1 MSLLALHYHFHVQ
14 THRTDARTLIMNTFL
29 APFSCDAA
37 HVAHKHRSMHILAT
51 YAAPPCLPHNAVR
64 SSARVTRADAAP
76 PLRDHHSGRACSPTA
91 ARHISSEAHGAARAT
106 RPLTAAAAARRRPR
120 RAAGAAHT
128 CRGSIL
134 RTWAPPAAR
143 TSIIGALATAANT
156 SRHAAISIAAA
167 RVRGCGAAVGLGA
180 HSELSFARKLSW
192 APELGI
198 GHDVGNRSVLPLK
211 DSSSATDG
219 DHTTKVNHICAGGG
233 HTSPK
238 WGCKVPVAC
247 GCAPRMWRA
256 LLVRAPCSG
265 ALARSHACL
274 GAEVGHDGCMSTVTC
289 RRRRARWVQ

>member
-1 MSLLALHYHFHVQ
+1 MRR
-14 THRTDARTLIMNTFL
+14 RTRRTQAQIH
-29 APFSCDAA
+29 A
-37 HVAHKHRSMHILAT
+37 HIGHIRRSAV
-51 YAAPPCLPHNAVR
+51 PPAHNAVR
-64 SSARVTRADAAP
+64 NSARATRADAAP
-76 PLRDHHSGRACSPTA
+76 TLRDHHSGRTCSPTA

-128 CRGSIL
+128 RRGSIL

-167 RVRGCGAAVGLGA
+167 RVRGCGAAAGLGA

-219 DHTTKVNHICAGGG
+219 DHTTSSAPVSAGG
-233 HTSPK
+233 
-238 WGCKVPVAC
+238 ANI
-247 GCAPRMWRA
+247 
-256 LLVRAPCSG
+256 
-265 ALARSHACL
+265 
-274 GAEVGHDGCMSTVTC
+274 D
-289 RRRRARWVQ
+289 